1 MFLAAV
7 RQAQSGAEPC
17 RSTAPMKILIV
28 EDEPK
33 TGDYLQQGLAESGF
47 VVDLARN
54 GVDGLH
60 LAVTGDH
67 DLLVLDVMLPGL
79 NGWQVLE
86 TLRRSGKEIPV
97 LFLTA
102 RDQVEDRVRGLE
114 LGADDYLV
122 KPFAFSEFLARVRTL
137 LRRGRSGME
146 SAALRAADLELDL
159 LRRRVVRGGQRIDL
173 TAKEFALSGA
183 ADAPSGRGAA
193 ALADRLAGLGHE
205 FR

>member
-1 MFLAAV
+1 MVLRAPRRADFRKITNLSSMFLAAV

-114 LGADDYLV
+114 LGFDKV
-122 KPFAFSEFLARVRTL
+122 EQFSV
-137 LRRGRSGME
+137 GH
-146 SAALRAADLELDL
+146 
-159 LRRRVVRGGQRIDL
+159 GGGGHF
-173 TAKEFALSGA
+173 EHVGSMGA
-183 ADAPSGRGAA
+183 QGEGGDGQG
-193 ALADRLAGLGHE
+193 GEGFFQHG
-205 FR
+205 